1 MNRAQSSIVS
11 LQHWEGDANE
21 SKWMDVTDMA
31 WVIANTYN
39 VVCVSFSASQN
50 LTYLPLNTTKDVQGP
65 TRVITIVYLD

>member
-39 VVCVSFSASQN
+39 AACVSFSGSQN